1 MSLSDTSPRSH
12 QVAPAELPKG
22 QWLWQVGQKTLL
34 IDAHAVK
41 RNLCLL
47 FVLMVISVV
56 CLGFGTLQIAPKEV
70 VLALFGYGDTMT
82 QFVVNELRLNRL
94 LAGIYTGAAFS
105 IAGCLMQTVARNR
118 LATPGIIGIDN
129 AAMAFAVASVVGVGI
144 SLAPSAMA
152 LTGAATATALAFIIG
167 GGSGTRGYRFIV
179 AGLAVGS
186 VSAAI
191 SQLLLSQV
199 HIDTANAAYP
209 WTVGSLSGRPE
220 EQIPLMGWVT
230 VIGLGISLILGRWF
244 QLMAFSDPVIT
255 ALGNR
260 PNQLRLVAVI
270 IAVTMTGFAVALA
283 GPVGLV
289 ALVGPEMARTFAR
302 HRGLPLLSSAL
313 CGAIVMILA
322 DFIGR
327 TVLSPIELP
336 VGVVTAV
343 VGGPY
348 LLWILI
354 RKPKQSTL

>member
-1 MSLSDTSPRSH
+1 MSVSTSSVTPGSSA
-12 QVAPAELPKG
+12 APSG
-22 QWLWQVGQKTLL
+22 QWLLAWGDKTLL
-34 IDAHAVK
+34 LDQAACK
-41 RNLCLL
+41 RNLLL
-47 FVLMVISVV
+47 VLALVLISIV
-56 CLGFGTLQIAPKEV
+56 CLGIGTLPVAPTDV
-70 VLALFGYGDTMT
+70 ILALAGQGDTMT
-82 QFVVNELRLNRL
+82 QFVVNDLRLNRL

-144 SLAPSAMA
+144 SFAPSAMA

-179 AGLAVGS
+179 AGLAIGS

-191 SQLLLSQV
+191 SQLLLAQV
-199 HIDTANAAYP
+199 HIDTANEAYP

-220 EQIPLMGWVT
+220 EQIPVMGWITLVGIIIS
-230 VIGLGISLILGRWF
+230 VILCRRF
-244 QLMAFSDPVIT
+244 QLMAFSDSVIT
-255 ALGNR
+255 ALGRTPNR
-260 PNQLRLVAVI
+260 LRFTAVIVAVI
-270 IAVTMTGFAVALA
+270 LTGFAVALA

-322 DFIGR
+322 DLVGR
-327 TVLSPIELP
+327 TLLSPIELP

-354 RKPKQSTL
+354 RKPKRSTL

>member
-1 MSLSDTSPRSH
+1 MSVSNTSFDSHNADNRALPRNTRLLEWGRSS
-12 QVAPAELPKG
+12 
-22 QWLWQVGQKTLL
+22 LL
-34 IDAHAVK
+34 IDMAAAR
-41 RNLCLL
+41 RNGMLL
-47 FVLMVISVV
+47 IALIVVSVIS
-56 CLGFGTLQIAPKEV
+56 LGFGTLSIAPNEV
-70 VLALFGYGDTMT
+70 VMALFGYGDTMT
-82 QFVVNELRLNRL
+82 QFVINELRLNRL

-105 IAGCLMQTVARNR
+105 VAGCLMQTVARNR

-220 EQIPLMGWVT
+220 DEIPIMGWVT
-230 VIGLGISLILGRWF
+230 LIGLVLSLVLARWF
-244 QLMAFSDPVIT
+244 QLMAFGDPVIT

-270 IAVTMTGFAVALA
+270 ISVTLTGFAVALA

-302 HRGLPLLSSAL
+302 HRGLPLFSSAL
-313 CGAIVMILA
+313 CGAIVMVLA
-322 DFIGR
+322 DFVGR
-327 TVLSPIELP
+327 TALSPIELP
-336 VGVVTAV
+336 VGVITAII
-343 VGGPY
+343 GGPY